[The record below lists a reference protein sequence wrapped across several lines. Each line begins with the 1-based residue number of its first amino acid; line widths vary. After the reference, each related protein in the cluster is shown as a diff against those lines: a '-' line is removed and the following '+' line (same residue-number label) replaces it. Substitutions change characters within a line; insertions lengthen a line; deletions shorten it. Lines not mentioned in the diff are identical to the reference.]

1 MDGGMVALIVITIV
15 NICGWAISYGK
26 LKQKVSDMDD
36 ILNNGLI
43 KKVDNINNTMAGMKS
58 RLNTYIELKENIK
71 GR

>member
-1 MDGGMVALIVITIV
+1 MDGSMIALIVVTVV

-26 LKQKVSDMDD
+26 LKQKVSDMDN

-43 KKVDNINNTMAGMKS
+43 KKVDNMSNTMSGMES

-71 GR
+71 AR